1 MLMGG
6 VFLFPSLPQRLGF
19 SKPPQQPA
27 LTQLPAPP
35 TPLPQPVAASNST
48 VTSSSLSSAA
58 LTPVGPPAA
67 ASQPAQFAAADLH
80 LAHTLWRLKIHT
92 EALELSS
99 ESPQPLNQIE
109 RLAQAAETLGLEVT
123 AFNTGML
130 QLARLSRPCLI
141 EVSVNPIT
149 THTTLSVLLRVG
161 KDRVFM
167 YEEPAGVTSLSRR
180 EFQQRWFGKLYLS
193 LEQSQYRGANLSQG
207 MHGTHIQALQK
218 VLQGLGYFPGPAS
231 GYFDVQTL
239 QAVKA
244 FQRDNQLVVDG
255 YVGPR
260 TLMMLFHVGG
270 HLLPQTT

>member
-1 MLMGG
+1 
-6 VFLFPSLPQRLGF
+6 
-19 SKPPQQPA
+19 
-27 LTQLPAPP
+27 
-35 TPLPQPVAASNST
+35 
-48 VTSSSLSSAA
+48 
-58 LTPVGPPAA
+58 
-67 ASQPAQFAAADLH
+67 
-80 LAHTLWRLKIHT
+80 
-92 EALELSS
+92 
-99 ESPQPLNQIE
+99 
-109 RLAQAAETLGLEVT
+109 
-123 AFNTGML
+123 ML

-161 KDRVFM
+161 QDRVFM